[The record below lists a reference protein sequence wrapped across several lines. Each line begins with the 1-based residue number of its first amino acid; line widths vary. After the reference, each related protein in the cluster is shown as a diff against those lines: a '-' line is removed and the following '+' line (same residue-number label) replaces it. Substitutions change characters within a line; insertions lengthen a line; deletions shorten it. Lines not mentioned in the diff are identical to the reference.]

1 MIYIVDNILNYLI
14 YLFIIYFCFKLRPR
28 KSKFLLGI
36 SVSIVLFAGVFNA
49 YFDTNSPITY
59 AVWQLICAVYAKSVS
74 FVQRVFYCFSSCDIN
89 RALRM
94 ISF

>member
-1 MIYIVDNILNYLI
+1 MEN
-14 YLFIIYFCFKLRPR
+14 
-28 KSKFLLGI
+28 
-36 SVSIVLFAGVFNA
+36 
-49 YFDTNSPITY
+49 